1 MPTALPLSS
10 MIGSLRTPCVRMRAA
25 AVSNVSWTVTVSAP
39 PHGVRSV
46 GRRKWAPESIQ
57 GHRSFSS
64 PASQGSR
71 RATRKPG
78 RRARLHVRRLRACA
92 GFARAALAARKNW
105 ATEDSSWVAQQVQWW
120 RTVNLT
126 THAPLSPVAVDA
138 RRPGTR
144 SSVPA
149 TLRTLRWI
157 AVVTGAIALSAIGWR
172 LTRSRAQ
179 PLLHYQTS
187 VVDEG
192 PITAK
197 VTASGTL
204 SATVTVQIGSQ
215 VSGRIDHLYVDFNS
229 PVKAGQLIATIEPS
243 FFRAAA
249 QQARANQAAA
259 RAAFDKAMANW
270 TLAERTYGRQQTL
283 FGENLVARADLDAA
297 EAQAQACRAD
307 IEASRASLLQA
318 DASLEQAQLNLS
330 YTRIVSPIDGIVL
343 SRAVDVGQTVAA
355 SFQAPTL
362 FTVARDLTNMQVDTN
377 VAEGDVGRL
386 HSGMEATFTVDAYPG
401 RIFRGEVRQV
411 RDNATTLQNVVTYD
425 AVIDVDNSDMSLR
438 PAMTAN
444 ASFVYATRA
453 HATRIANAALRFRP
467 DAATIATMAGDA
479 PSPALPADAD
489 ARLVWVLRG
498 AVAKARV
505 VRIGIGD
512 GVVTEVADGDVH
524 AGEVVVTEAAA
535 VDGNRHG
542 S

>member
-1 MPTALPLSS
+1 M
-10 MIGSLRTPCVRMRAA
+10 RTVAD
-25 AVSNVSWTVTVSAP
+25 
-39 PHGVRSV
+39 
-46 GRRKWAPESIQ
+46 
-57 GHRSFSS
+57 
-64 PASQGSR
+64 
-71 RATRKPG
+71 
-78 RRARLHVRRLRACA
+78 
-92 GFARAALAARKNW
+92 
-105 ATEDSSWVAQQVQWW
+105 EDSSGVAQLVQWST
-120 RTVNLT
+120 TVNLT
-126 THAPLSPVAVDA
+126 TPAPLSPVTVDGRRA
-138 RRPGTR
+138 RTRP
-144 SSVPA
+144 SVLTA
-149 TLRTLRWI
+149 LHALRWI
-157 AVVTGAIALSAIGWR
+157 AVVTGAIALAAMGWR

-249 QQARANQAAA
+249 QQARANEAAA
-259 RAAFDKAMANW
+259 RAGFDKAMANW
-270 TLAERTYGRQQTL
+270 TLAERTYEREQTL
-283 FGENLVARADLDAA
+283 FGQNLVARADLDAA
-297 EAQAQACRAD
+297 EAQAQACRSD
-307 IEASRASLLQA
+307 IEASRASLLQT
-318 DASLEQAQLNLS
+318 DAALQQAQLNLS

-362 FTVARDLTNMQVDTN
+362 FTVARDLTKMQVDTN

-386 HSGMEATFTVDAYPG
+386 HAGMEATFTVDAYPG
-401 RIFRGEVRQV
+401 RVFRGEVRQV

-453 HATRIANAALRFRP
+453 RATRVANAALRFRP
-467 DAATIATMAGDA
+467 DAATVAAMGGGA
-479 PSPALPADAD
+479 PSPALPEDAD
-489 ARLVWVLRG
+489 ARLVWVLHG
-498 AVAKARV
+498 AVATAQV

-512 GVVTEVADGDVH
+512 GVVIEIAGGDVH
-524 AGEVVVTEAAA
+524 AGDVVVTEAAA
-535 VDGNRHG
+535 VDGSRHG